1 MFFDNKASIYLCL
14 LAFIFGLLLTGYFS
28 FSQGFYL
35 GLFSFIFL
43 FITGVVLKNK
53 RFLIIDLRYIFI
65 IFLVFITG
73 FYYYYFRLPS
83 VSDLDISHYIS
94 HSFYNRVAVE
104 GVILTTPRVNQNHK
118 SRFIFQARELVKEN
132 NEREK
137 VTGKIYVTSPLLEV
151 NGLFPSTVVIL
162 EGNLYQPSPPL
173 NPDGFNFADYLQR
186 QGVFSGLRVNSVSVI
201 KEGNRW
207 NEFLF
212 WIRRRIIQT
221 HVRFLNIPSGSL
233 VSSMVMGSRAVD
245 LDWQLQESFRLA
257 GLAHVLAASG
267 FHVSL
272 LLGLILAVTQS
283 FSSRTRFLMGG
294 LTLFIY
300 ATITGFYPSI
310 LRACLMGFA
319 ILAAIIN
326 EKKVR
331 VSGSLL
337 LVAVILL
344 LINPLWIFD
353 LGFQLSFL
361 ATFGL
366 IVSLPT
372 IVQKLDWL
380 PPTLANL
387 IAVPLAATLW
397 TLPLQFYYF
406 HRFPLYGILT
416 NILSTPLVIILTL
429 GGIFTAFIGVFFP
442 LLGSAIAS
450 IFYPI
455 IWLLIKLVK
464 ISNQLPLSS
473 IAVGQINIFTL
484 IIIYVIFLVILYIK
498 SVNKYK
504 YFLIIF
510 TLILI
515 IFPLIY
521 QKLTLIQ
528 ITVIDN
534 SYKPTIIIQ
543 NKSNTALINLGDKD
557 NIYFTILPFL
567 RSEGINS
574 VELVIDNKN
583 KESLNILTKYLPVK
597 NINQFH
603 QNTIK
608 SIKIKEIN
616 PSYIYFTLE
625 NNSFLIIKKQ
635 VDNLTKYNNFD
646 YIIVMANNINYDFLE
661 NINFHSILS
670 KNTELKTNLENT
682 KVSLINNNFIQWQLT
697 KNDRS

>member
-697 KNDRS
+697 KND

>member
-616 PSYIYFTLE
+616 PNYIYFTLE
-625 NNSFLIIKKQ
+625 NKSFLIIKKQ

>member
-603 QNTIK
+603 QNIIK

>member
-1 MFFDNKASIYLCL
+1 M
-14 LAFIFGLLLTGYFS
+14 
-28 FSQGFYL
+28 
-35 GLFSFIFL
+35 
-43 FITGVVLKNK
+43 
-53 RFLIIDLRYIFI
+53 
-65 IFLVFITG
+65 
-73 FYYYYFRLPS
+73 
-83 VSDLDISHYIS
+83 
-94 HSFYNRVAVE
+94 
-104 GVILTTPRVNQNHK
+104 
-118 SRFIFQARELVKEN
+118 
-132 NEREK
+132 
-137 VTGKIYVTSPLLEV
+137 
-151 NGLFPSTVVIL
+151 
-162 EGNLYQPSPPL
+162 
-173 NPDGFNFADYLQR
+173 
-186 QGVFSGLRVNSVSVI
+186 
-201 KEGNRW
+201 
-207 NEFLF
+207 
-212 WIRRRIIQT
+212 
-221 HVRFLNIPSGSL
+221 
-233 VSSMVMGSRAVD
+233 
-245 LDWQLQESFRLA
+245 
-257 GLAHVLAASG
+257 
-267 FHVSL
+267 
-272 LLGLILAVTQS
+272 
-283 FSSRTRFLMGG
+283 
-294 LTLFIY
+294 
-300 ATITGFYPSI
+300 
-310 LRACLMGFA
+310 
-319 ILAAIIN
+319 
-326 EKKVR
+326 
-331 VSGSLL
+331 
-337 LVAVILL
+337 
-344 LINPLWIFD
+344 
-353 LGFQLSFL
+353 

-616 PSYIYFTLE
+616 PNYIYFTLE
-625 NNSFLIIKKQ
+625 NKSFLIIKKQ

-670 KNTELKTNLENT
+670 K
-682 KVSLINNNFIQWQLT
+682 IQ
-697 KNDRS
+697 N

>member
-201 KEGNRW
+201 REGNRW

-543 NKSNTALINLGDKD
+543 NKNNTALINLGDKD

>member
-118 SRFIFQARELVKEN
+118 SRFLFQARELVKEN

-455 IWLLIKLVK
+455 IWLLIKLVE

-625 NNSFLIIKKQ
+625 SNSFLIIKKQ

-670 KNTELKTNLENT
+670 KNTELKTNLEKT

-697 KNDRS
+697 KNVRS

>member
-43 FITGVVLKNK
+43 FITGVFLKNK
-53 RFLIIDLRYIFI
+53 RFSIIDLRYIFI

-94 HSFYNRVAVE
+94 DSFYNRVAVE

-118 SRFIFQARELVKEN
+118 SRFIFQARELVREN

-151 NGLFPSTVVIL
+151 NGLFPSTVAIL

-186 QGVFSGLRVNSVSVI
+186 QGVFSGLWVNSVNVV

-207 NEFLF
+207 NGFLF

-233 VSSMVMGSRAVD
+233 VSSMVMGSRGVD

-272 LLGLILAVTQS
+272 LLGLILTVTQS
-283 FSSRTRFLMGG
+283 FSSRTRFLIGG

-319 ILAAIIN
+319 ILVAIVN
-326 EKKVR
+326 ERKVQ

-380 PPTLANL
+380 PPTFANL

-416 NILSTPLVIILTL
+416 NILSTPLVIIITL
-429 GGIFTAFIGVFFP
+429 GGIFTAFIGVFIPIF
-442 LLGSAIAS
+442 GSAIAF

-455 IWLLIKLVK
+455 IWLLIKLVE

-473 IAVGQINIFTL
+473 IAVGQINIFVLT
-484 IIIYVIFLVILYIK
+484 IIYLIFLVILYIK
-498 SVNKYK
+498 PINKYK

-534 SYKPTIIIQ
+534 PYQPTIVIQ

-557 NIYFTILPFL
+557 NVYFTILPFL

-574 VELVIDNKN
+574 LELVIDNRN
-583 KESLNILTKYLPVK
+583 HESSNILTKYLSVK

-603 QNTIK
+603 QNKIN
-608 SIKIKEIN
+608 SIKIIDVN
-616 PSYIYFTLE
+616 PHYIYFTLK
-625 NNSFLIIKKQ
+625 NKSFLVVQKQ
-635 VDNLTKYNNFD
+635 IDSLKQYNNFD
-646 YIIVMANNINYDFLE
+646 YVIVTANNVSYDFLE
-661 NINFHSILS
+661 NINFHSIIS
-670 KNTELKTNLENT
+670 KNTKLKTNLENV
-682 KVSLINNNFIQWQLT
+682 KVLPINNNFIQWQL
-697 KNDRS
+697 KNK

>member
-1 MFFDNKASIYLCL
+1 MFFDNKTSIYLCL

-43 FITGVVLKNK
+43 FITGAILKNK

-83 VSDLDISHYIS
+83 VSDFDISHYIS

-173 NPDGFNFADYLQR
+173 NPDGFNFAEYLQR
-186 QGVFSGLRVNSVSVI
+186 QGVFSGLSANSVNVV

-207 NEFLF
+207 NGFLF

-221 HVRFLNIPSGSL
+221 HVRFLNIPSGGL
-233 VSSMVMGSRAVD
+233 VSSMVMGSRGVD

-283 FSSRTRFLMGG
+283 FSSRTRFLIGG

-300 ATITGFYPSI
+300 ATVTGFYPSI
-310 LRACLMGFA
+310 LRACLMGFGVLVA
-319 ILAAIIN
+319 IVN
-326 EKKVR
+326 ERKVR

-380 PPTLANL
+380 PPTFANL

-416 NILSTPLVIILTL
+416 NILSTPLVIIITL
-429 GGIFTAFIGVFFP
+429 GGIFTAFIGVFIP
-442 LLGSAIAS
+442 IVGSAIAF

-455 IWLLIKLVK
+455 IWLLIKLVE

-473 IAVGQINIFTL
+473 IAVGQINIFVLT
-484 IIIYVIFLVILYIK
+484 IIYLIFLVTLYIK
-498 SVNKYK
+498 PINKYK

-534 SYKPTIIIQ
+534 PYQPTIVIQ

-557 NIYFTILPFL
+557 NVYFTILPFL

-574 VELVIDNKN
+574 LELVIDNRN
-583 KESLNILTKYLPVK
+583 HESSNILTKYLSVK

-603 QNTIK
+603 QNKIN
-608 SIKIKEIN
+608 SIKIIDIN
-616 PSYIYFTLE
+616 PHYIYFTLK
-625 NNSFLIIKKQ
+625 NKSFLVVQKQ
-635 VDNLTKYNNFD
+635 IDSLKQYNNFD
-646 YIIVMANNINYDFLE
+646 YVIVTANNVSYDFLE
-661 NINFHSILS
+661 NINFHSIIS
-670 KNTELKTNLENT
+670 KNTKLKTNLENV
-682 KVSLINNNFIQWQLT
+682 KVSPINNNFIQWQL
-697 KNDRS
+697 KNK